1 MDSEPLQEK
10 QQDIYL
16 PEMRGKK
23 ESEAMST
30 CIICHNRPAV
40 AKGLCI
46 TCAAQY
52 GDTGQKPSEIAEEN
66 QLREDILAEIAER
79 NRRDRL

>member
-1 MDSEPLQEK
+1 MSSLEVVNAAFRAIDRKEK
-10 QQDIYL
+10 N
-16 PEMRGKK
+16 
-23 ESEAMST
+23 T

-66 QLREDILAEIAER
+66 QIRADILAEIAER

>member
-1 MDSEPLQEK
+1 
-10 QQDIYL
+10 
-16 PEMRGKK
+16 
-23 ESEAMST
+23 MST

-40 AKGLCI
+40 AKGLCVY
-46 TCAAQY
+46 CAAQH

-66 QLREDILAEIAER
+66 AIREAVLAEIAER

>member
-1 MDSEPLQEK
+1 MQN
-10 QQDIYL
+10 
-16 PEMRGKK
+16 
-23 ESEAMST
+23 

-46 TCAAQY
+46 TCAAKY

-66 QLREDILAEIAER
+66 AIREAVLEEIAER
-79 NRRDRL
+79 NRRDRI